1 MDNDDLLLSHYGG
14 LKQNSLNHI
23 LNPYN
28 ENDIFLEYD
37 FMKIIKLSP
46 YLNIDEF
53 KLFFKKYKKDFM
65 IMSINIQCLN
75 AKFEQLELFLAD
87 LNYTT
92 QNQV

>member
-23 LNPYN
+23 LNPNN
-28 ENDIFLEYD
+28 ENDIFLEDD

-53 KLFFKKYKKDFM
+53 KLF
-65 IMSINIQCLN
+65 
-75 AKFEQLELFLAD
+75 
-87 LNYTT
+87 
-92 QNQV
+92 

>member
-23 LNPYN
+23 LNPDN
-28 ENDIFLEYD
+28 ENDIFLEDD

-46 YLNIDEF
+46 YLDIDEF
-53 KLFFKKYKKDFM
+53 KLFCKKVKKDFT

-87 LNYTT
+87 
-92 QNQV
+92 

>member
-23 LNPYN
+23 LNPDN
-28 ENDIFLEYD
+28 KNDIFLEDEDD

-46 YLNIDEF
+46 HLNIDEF
-53 KLFFKKYKKDFM
+53 KLFCKKDKKDFT

-75 AKFEQLELFLAD
+75 AKLDGYD
-87 LNYTT
+87 LIT
-92 QNQV
+92 